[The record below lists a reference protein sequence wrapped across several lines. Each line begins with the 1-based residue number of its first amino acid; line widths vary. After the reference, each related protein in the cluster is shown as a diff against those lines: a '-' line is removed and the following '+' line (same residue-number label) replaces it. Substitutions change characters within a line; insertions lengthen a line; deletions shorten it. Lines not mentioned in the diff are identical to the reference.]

1 MRCKECGIEVDNSEV
16 FCPNCGAPLR
26 VTADYDFIQAEIGG
40 KVDQFMN
47 DAAARPER
55 PREDR
60 DPQPDEGVK
69 TIVVDRKRNGQTN
82 SGPELTIIGEKPR
95 HESVNGDTIAFTKA
109 IYGKDSVFSVD
120 GNELYEDPIDE
131 EEEEEEED
139 ERDSRRELSRIR
151 ARARER
157 KRRRRKRII
166 LFSILGAVVILA
178 AVAIIVL
185 VSRSKKEPEEKDFS
199 DRITAN
205 AEEGGVYSAP
215 FELTLWSEK
224 DYRITYTTDGSE
236 PNVNSVPYGQ
246 PIKFSN
252 ADIAGDSMQVTL
264 KAASYNKNGSIL
276 GGKITL
282 NFTVT
287 KSMIA
292 SPTMEPDSGDYYEAE
307 YIYIYGP
314 EGADIYYTYDGSTP
328 SKNSSIYTG
337 PIQMKRGNF
346 VLNAI
351 AIDQSG
357 VQSEVASY
365 VYNLVIESNISED
378 YAFEIVLQ
386 DLVDSELIESMEP
399 DESGQ
404 YKVPGGGIRR
414 VTHGGAALIDN
425 ENYIIIQVNY
435 SNDGGTVQATTYYGI
450 NDQTGE
456 LFRLNKSG
464 MNYTFE

>member
-55 PREDR
+55 PREIKESRLD
-60 DPQPDEGVK
+60 DNPK
-69 TIVVDRKRNGQTN
+69 TMVVDRKRTTQNTN
-82 SGPELTIIGEKPR
+82 APELTIIGEKPR
-95 HESVNGDTIAFTKA
+95 HESVGGDTIAFTKA

-120 GNELYEDPIDE
+120 GSELYEDQP
-131 EEEEEEED
+131 EEEED
-139 ERDSRRELSRIR
+139 ENETDSKRELSRIR

-166 LFSILGAVVILA
+166 LFSVLGAIVVIA
-178 AVAIIVL
+178 AVAIIL
-185 VSRSKKEPEEKDFS
+185 LATSGKKQPEEKDFS

-224 DYRITYTTDGSE
+224 DYRITYTLDGSE

-252 ADIAGDSMQVTL
+252 SDIAGDSMQVTL
-264 KAASYNKNGSIL
+264 KAASYNKSGSIL
-276 GGKITL
+276 GGKITV
-282 NFTVT
+282 NFTVS

-292 SPTMEPDSGDYYEAE
+292 SPVMEPDSGDYYEAE

-328 SKNSSIYTG
+328 SKNSSLYTG
-337 PIQMKRGNF
+337 PIQMKRGNY

-351 AIDQSG
+351 AIDKSG

-365 VYNLVIESNISED
+365 VYNLMIESMISQE
-378 YAFEIVLQ
+378 YAFELVL
-386 DLVDSELIESMEP
+386 DVLVDSELIESAEP

-414 VTHGGAALIDN
+414 VTQGGTALIVN
-425 ENYIIIQVNY
+425 ENYYIVQVDY
-435 SNDGGTVQATTYYGI
+435 SNDGGTVQATTYYGV

-456 LFRLNKSG
+456 LSRLNKSG
-464 MNYTFE
+464 MSFTFE

>member
-1 MRCKECGIEVDNSEV
+1 MRCKECGIEVDDFEV

-47 DAAARPER
+47 DSAAGPER
-55 PREDR
+55 HHEVRER
-60 DPQPDEGVK
+60 RTEGDPETV
-69 TIVVDRKRNGQTN
+69 IVDRKRTQQNT
-82 SGPELTIIGEKPR
+82 GPELTIIGEKPR

-120 GNELYEDPIDE
+120 GGQIYEDQADDE
-131 EEEEEEED
+131 EEEFEK
-139 ERDSRRELSRIR
+139 DSRKELSRIR

-157 KRRRRKRII
+157 KRKRKKRII
-166 LFSILGAVVILA
+166 IFSIIGAVVIAA
-178 AVAIIVL
+178 AVAILITI
-185 VSRSKKEPEEKDFS
+185 SKNSKPPEEKDFS
-199 DRITAN
+199 DRITSN
-205 AEEGGVYSAP
+205 AEEGGIYNAP

-224 DYRITYTTDGSE
+224 DYRITYTLDGSE

-246 PIKFSN
+246 AIRFTNS
-252 ADIAGDSMQVTL
+252 DIGGDSMQVTL

-276 GGKITL
+276 GGKITV

-287 KSMIA
+287 KSMIT
-292 SPTMEPDSGDYYEAE
+292 SPVMEPDSGDYYEPE

-314 EGADIYYTYDGSTP
+314 EGADIYFTYDGSTP
-328 SKNSSIYTG
+328 SKNSTLYTG
-337 PIQMKRGNF
+337 PIQMKRGNY

-351 AIDQSG
+351 AIDKSG

-365 VYNLVIESNISED
+365 VYNLVIESMLSAD
-378 YAFEIVLQ
+378 DAFYIVIEE
-386 DLVDSELIESMEP
+386 LVDSELIESEKP
-399 DESGQ
+399 DDNGQ

-414 VTHGGAALIDN
+414 VTQGGTALIDN
-425 ENYIIIQVNY
+425 ENYFIVQVDY

-456 LFRLNKSG
+456 LSRLNKSG
-464 MNYTFE
+464 MSYTFE

>member
-55 PREDR
+55 PREIKESRLDG
-60 DPQPDEGVK
+60 ELK
-69 TIVVDRKRNGQTN
+69 TVVVDRKRSTQNNT
-82 SGPELTIIGEKPR
+82 GPELTIIGEKPR

-120 GNELYEDPIDE
+120 GNELYDEPI
-131 EEEEEEED
+131 EEED
-139 ERDSRRELSRIR
+139 NEEDEKDSKKELSRIR

-157 KRRRRKRII
+157 KRKRRKRII
-166 LFSILGAVVILA
+166 LFSIIGALVVIA
-178 AVAIIVL
+178 AIAIIVL
-185 VSRSKKEPEEKDFS
+185 VSKSKKEPEEKDFS

-215 FELTLWSEK
+215 FDLTLWSEK
-224 DYRITYTTDGSE
+224 DYRITYTLDGSE

-246 PIKFSN
+246 PIRFSN
-252 ADIAGDSMQVTL
+252 SDIGGDSMQVTL

-292 SPTMEPDSGDYYEAE
+292 SPTMEPDSGDYYESE

-328 SKNSSIYTG
+328 SKNSSLYTG
-337 PIQMKRGNF
+337 PIQMKRGNY

-365 VYNLVIESNISED
+365 VYNLVIESNISEE
-378 YAFEIVLQ
+378 YAFEVVLQ
-386 DLVDSELIESMEP
+386 DLEDSGLIESTEP

-414 VTHGGAALIDN
+414 VTHGGAALIEN

-464 MNYTFE
+464 MSYTFE